1 MKDIVKFFSLILI
14 GCAGFFG
21 YNGYQKM
28 DKGDDTTFIVDNK
41 ITIDVVETES
51 DITFAFLNTSEASYN
66 VTVSFGIKGDK
77 NYTKDIDEIVI
88 SINNLVA
95 YDKTFDI
102 TFDKTNFKKGTTYK
116 NDKLGYA
123 TIHIGSNVEVIE
135 EYNYIHKLDVGAD
148 GSNEKFHHG
157 ESIDYTYFI
166 AAGGALLM
174 AIVLF
179 VKANGMPD
187 PVKVEKPSK
196 KNKNN
201 KKKEEESLWSNE
213 PTDDF
218 NDVSYSSSNDTV
230 RMTDEEKA
238 KYLEGMQVIDMKK
251 DELE

>member
-1 MKDIVKFFSLILI
+1 MKSIVKFLSLILI
-14 GCAGFFG
+14 CCAGYFG
-21 YNGYQKM
+21 YTGYQKM
-28 DKGDDTTFIVDNK
+28 DKGDETTFIVDNK
-41 ITIDVVETES
+41 ITVNVVETEE
-51 DITFAFLNTSEASYN
+51 DVTFAFLNTSKESYN

-77 NYTKDIDEIVI
+77 NYTKGVDEIVI

-102 TFDKTNFKKGTTYK
+102 TFDKDNFRKGTTYK

-123 TIHIGSNVEVIE
+123 TINIGSNVEVIE
-135 EYNYIHKLDVGAD
+135 EYNYIHKVDVGED
-148 GSNEKFHHG
+148 GKNEKFHHG
-157 ESIDYTYFI
+157 ESMDYTYFI

-179 VKANGMPD
+179 IKANGMPD

-196 KNKNN
+196 KNN
-201 KKKEEESLWSNE
+201 KKKEEESLWNNE

-251 DELE
+251 DELD